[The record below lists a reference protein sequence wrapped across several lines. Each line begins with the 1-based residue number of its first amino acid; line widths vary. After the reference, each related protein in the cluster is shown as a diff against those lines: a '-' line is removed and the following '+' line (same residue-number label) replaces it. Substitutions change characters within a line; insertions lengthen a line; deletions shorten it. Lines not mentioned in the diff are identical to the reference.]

1 MPSKD
6 RPRVRLLTSPTQ
18 TLPVGAC
25 GTVLLRDSS
34 GQTLVKWDNGEITL
48 IEDFSD
54 FGANLGYI
62 LEGYSLLTMD
72 DVLWISFG
80 NFESLVEIGDSGMIR
95 EILEQFSDYTRPL
108 RNNERMMGLL
118 S

>member
-1 MPSKD
+1 MPNKD
-6 RPRVRLLTSPTQ
+6 RPRVRLLTNPTQ
-18 TLPVGAC
+18 TLPVGSC
-25 GTVLLRDSS
+25 GTVLSRDSS
-34 GQTLVKWDNGEITL
+34 GQNLIKWDNGEITL

-54 FGANLGYI
+54 FEANLGYI

-80 NFESLVEIGDSGMIR
+80 NFESLVGIGDSEVIR
-95 EILEQFSDYTRPL
+95 EILEQFCDYTRPL
-108 RNNERMMGLL
+108 RNDKRVMGLL